1 MEKPEN
7 TAFDF
12 IHQQINSS
20 RISTT
25 SLCRNSCTQW
35 SDGRVDG
42 VARESSIVQKSHI
55 TGNYMWLDDYLAQGN
70 AMGVENNPKF
80 YHFHDLQEAYH
91 QFEYIGELEDER
103 CVQLLWEIV
112 RAFNDR
118 YRRHS
123 GTQTKKISPIDS
135 RFYIKCILE
144 LLKKGGD
151 SISSFEKMELYREA
165 GMFSKCFEIFN
176 SKLRWNDEEIVDEL
190 LFRAAHGDSSPFALQ
205 PLF

>member
-1 MEKPEN
+1 MEKPSN
-7 TAFDF
+7 TACDF
-12 IHQQINSS
+12 IQQQYYN
-20 RISTT
+20 RRGT
-25 SLCRNSCTQW
+25 SLCFLREKEW
-35 SDGRVDG
+35 SDGRVEHG
-42 VARESSIVQKSHI
+42 VYTESIVQKSHK
-55 TGNYMWLDDYLAQGN
+55 TGKYMWLSDYLAEGN
-70 AMGVENNPKF
+70 SMGVENRPIR
-80 YHFHDLQEAYH
+80 HRFHDLQEAYH

-165 GMFSKCFEIFN
+165 GMFSKCFKIYESGVRGRSTEVF
-176 SKLRWNDEEIVDEL
+176 EEL
-190 LFRAAHGDSSPFALQ
+190 LFRAANGDSSPFVVQ
-205 PLF
+205 SDFY